1 MLLRSPPKTRQTMKR
16 SERAQRLKA
25 EPPSELVN
33 QVLKDHRP
41 NHHIDYFLLNIII
54 LLMVMGLVSILSA
67 SAHVAQAQMGDASYY
82 FKKQLVGVVL
92 GLIGM
97 FAASRIDIYKLPR
110 WITPLMVV
118 AIVLLLATHI
128 PGIGIT
134 SKGSSR
140 WIHLF
145 GLVFQPSEIAKPV
158 LVVYLATILGHP
170 YARKLSLF
178 EKGQILMPV
187 GAILLLILTE
197 PDLGTTIV
205 VAGTVFIIY
214 FAAGLPIWKAGA
226 LLGGGGLMF
235 FLLSWSTPYQQA
247 RITSWLDPFSDP
259 QGKGFH
265 LIQSLIAIGSGGFIG
280 NGFGQS
286 VQKLFYLPEQH
297 TDFIFA
303 VISEEF
309 GFIGVCVLLLMFILL
324 AQRGTAIAVK
334 SPTPYLKL
342 LAMGLCCMTVMQ
354 AWVNLAVVSGSI
366 PTTGLTLPFISFG
379 SSSLIVNLTA
389 MGLLLNISRYVPSAL
404 KPAPK
409 PRPNQESNQEQE
421 QTA

>member
-1 MLLRSPPKTRQTMKR
+1 MLLRSPPKTKQNMKR
-16 SERAQRLKA
+16 QERARRMKS
-25 EPPSELVN
+25 EPVSALAN
-33 QVLKDHRP
+33 QILQEQGP
-41 NHHIDYFLLNIII
+41 NHHIDYALLNIIVI
-54 LLMVMGLVSILSA
+54 LIAIGLVSILSA

-82 FKKQLVGVVL
+82 FKKQLVGVAL
-92 GLIGM
+92 GLVAM
-97 FAASRIDIYKLPR
+97 FFAIRIDIYKLPR
-110 WITPLMVV
+110 YIKPLMV
-118 AIVLLLATHI
+118 ASILLLLATHI

-140 WIHLF
+140 WIHLM

-158 LVVYLATILGHP
+158 LVMYLAAILGHP
-170 YARKLSLF
+170 MAQSLRRREKLEILAPVAA
-178 EKGQILMPV
+178 ILM
-187 GAILLLILTE
+187 IILTE

-205 VAGTVFIIY
+205 VSGTVLILYI
-214 FAAGLPIWKAGA
+214 AAGMKFWKVAA
-226 LLGGGGLMF
+226 LIISGGLGF
-235 FLLSWSTPYQQA
+235 FIMSWSTPYQQA
-247 RITSWLDPFSDP
+247 RITSWLNPWSDP

-265 LIQSLIAIGSGGFIG
+265 LIQSLIAIGSGGFFG

-309 GFIGVCVLLLMFILL
+309 GFVGVCLLLLLFILL

-334 SPTPYLKL
+334 APTPYLKIL
-342 LAMGLCCMTVMQ
+342 SMGLACMVVMQ

-379 SSSLIVNLTA
+379 SSSMIVNLAA

-404 KPAPK
+404 KPPA
-409 PRPNQESNQEQE
+409 R
-421 QTA
+421 QTDKNLQAAQNS

>member
-25 EPPSELVN
+25 EPPSELAN

-170 YARKLSLF
+170 YARKLSLI

-409 PRPNQESNQEQE
+409 PRPNQEFNQEEE